1 MFFYIYI
8 LPYGSIFINV
18 QNMIDK
24 ETLTQS
30 QNQISNG

>member
-1 MFFYIYI
+1 MFLYIYI
-8 LPYGSIFINV
+8 LPYGSTFINV
-18 QNMIDK
+18 QNIIDK